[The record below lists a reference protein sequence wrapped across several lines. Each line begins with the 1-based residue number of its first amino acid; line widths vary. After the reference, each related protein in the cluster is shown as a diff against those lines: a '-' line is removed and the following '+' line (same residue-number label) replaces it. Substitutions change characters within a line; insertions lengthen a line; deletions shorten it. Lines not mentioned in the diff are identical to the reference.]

1 MKKRQII
8 DANIESV
15 KDKLSHKEFIESDI
29 ILFDELKKVPRLN
42 EARRTTFILVALC
55 THGTARYYVD
65 TVEHEVRQNDIII
78 ISERHVINDCWMSDD
93 IEGVAVMLSANF
105 YYDVVR
111 NVKEISQ
118 LFLFSRS
125 HPVIS
130 LGDLQVDV
138 FVEYFKL
145 LKKKVAINNHYRR
158 NVCSALVLAMFY
170 DLNNVVY
177 DLEHTD
183 SRRQSRADF
192 IFTEFIR
199 MVEENYKH
207 ERKVSWYAEQ
217 QCISSKYLS
226 EAVKQVSKRTPN
238 EWIDS
243 YVTLEARV
251 LLKNSSKNIKEIAM
265 ELNFPNQSFLGKFF
279 KEHVGMSPSEYR
291 RS

>member
-1 MKKRQII
+1 MKKKEII
-8 DANIESV
+8 DANIEKV
-15 KDKLSHKEFIESDI
+15 KDNLSHGDFIENDI
-29 ILFDELKKVPRLN
+29 VLFDNLKKVPMLD
-42 EARRTTFILVALC
+42 EARRMTFILVALC
-55 THGTARYYVD
+55 TRGTARYSVD
-65 TVEHEVRQNDIII
+65 TVEHEVKQNDIII
-78 ISERHVINDCWMSDD
+78 ISDRHVVNGCQMSDD
-93 IEGVAVMLSANF
+93 IEGVAVMLSANY
-105 YYDVVR
+105 YYDIVR

-125 HPVIS
+125 HPVVT
-130 LGDLQVDV
+130 LGDAQVDV

-145 LKKKVAINNHYRR
+145 LKKKVAIHNHYRR
-158 NVCSALVLAMFY
+158 DVCSALILAMFY

-177 DLEHTD
+177 DLQHVD
-183 SRRQSRADF
+183 PRKQSRADF
-192 IFTEFIR
+192 IFNEFIR
-199 MVEENYKH
+199 MVEANYKT
-207 ERKVSWYAEQ
+207 ERRVAWYAEQ
-217 QCISSKYLS
+217 QCISAKYLA

-251 LLKNSSKNIKEIAM
+251 LLKNSSKSIKEISM

>member
-8 DANIESV
+8 DANIEKV
-15 KDKLSHKEFIESDI
+15 KDKLSHKDFIENDI
-29 ILFDELKKVPRLN
+29 ILFDELKKVPVLD

-55 THGTARYYVD
+55 TRGSARYCVD
-65 TVEHEVRQNDIII
+65 TVEHEVKQNDIII
-78 ISERHVINDCWMSDD
+78 ISERHVINDCRMSSD
-93 IEGVAVMLSANF
+93 IEGVAVMLSANY
-105 YYDVVR
+105 YYDVVK

-130 LGDLQVDV
+130 LGDAQVNV
-138 FVEYFKL
+138 FIEYFNL

-158 NVCSALVLAMFY
+158 NVCSAMLLAMFY
-170 DLNNVVY
+170 DMNNVVY

-183 SRRQSRADF
+183 NRKQSRADF
-192 IFTEFIR
+192 IFSEFIR
-199 MVEENYKH
+199 MVEAHYKH
-207 ERKVSWYAEQ
+207 ERKVSWYAKQ
-217 QCISSKYLS
+217 QCISAKYLS

-243 YVTLEARV
+243 YVTLEVRV
-251 LLKNSSKNIKEIAM
+251 LLKNSSKSIKEIAM
-265 ELNFPNQSFLGKFF
+265 ELHFPNQSFLGKFF